1 MKLLTPSFQCWITLQ
16 INVLFEGSSEGFNVL
31 LKTLII
37 SILCITA
44 SVQYHHSR
52 LSFYKEQG
60 RNQNLT

>member
-37 SILCITA
+37 SILCITT
-44 SVQYHHSR
+44 SVQ
-52 LSFYKEQG
+52 
-60 RNQNLT
+60 